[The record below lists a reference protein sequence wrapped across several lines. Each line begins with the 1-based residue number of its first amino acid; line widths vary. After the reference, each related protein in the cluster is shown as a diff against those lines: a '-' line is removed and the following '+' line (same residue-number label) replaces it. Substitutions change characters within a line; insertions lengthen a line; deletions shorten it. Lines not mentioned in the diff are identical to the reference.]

1 MSKKT
6 NRIKAIIDLLNQRG
20 EISVKE
26 LSERLLASHATI
38 RRYLGDLEEEG
49 IVRRTHGGAILQD
62 YHLMS
67 DRNKYLIGKEIGKHV
82 KEKSSIGLK
91 AASLIQPGETVAF
104 DIGSTTHFISKYID
118 REMQIT
124 ALCVTFECAT
134 ELYQKKN
141 INMILS
147 GGHLHRDS
155 DVISSEE
162 GIDIIKKIR
171 TDKAFISAGGIDE
184 KLGLTCYHDFH
195 VVIKRALME
204 SSKKIILVSDSSKFG
219 TVTPSYYA
227 DLTEINTLI
236 TDSKIPERYRSYL
249 TTLGVELLIADR

>member
-6 NRIKAIIDLLNQRG
+6 KRMKTIIDLLNKKG

-26 LSERLLASHATI
+26 LSQHLLASHATV

-49 IVRRTHGGAILQD
+49 IIRRTHGGAILQD
-62 YHLMS
+62 YYS
-67 DRNKYLIGKEIGKHV
+67 INDSNKYLIGKEIEKHV

-91 AASLIQPGETVAF
+91 AASLVQPGETVAF
-104 DIGSTTHFISKYID
+104 DIGSTTHFISKYIG
-118 REMQIT
+118 REIEIH
-124 ALCVTFECAT
+124 ALCVTFECAM
-134 ELYQKKN
+134 ELYHKKN
-141 INMILS
+141 VNLILT

-155 DVISSEE
+155 DVINSDE

-171 TDKAFISAGGIDE
+171 TDKVFLSAGGIDE

-204 SSKKIILVSDSSKFG
+204 SSKKIILVADSSKFG
-219 TVTPSYYA
+219 TVTPSFYA
-227 DLTEINTLI
+227 DLTEIDALI
-236 TDSKIPERYRSYL
+236 TDSNIPEKYRSVL
-249 TTLGVELLIADR
+249 ATLGVELIIADH